1 MRLTCVGTDI
11 ESSYHK
17 SNNYS
22 KIFLYTDI
30 TCLLAHIKYI
40 CTK

>member
-1 MRLTCVGTDI
+1 MFTCVGTDI

-17 SNNYS
+17 SNNCIEY
-22 KIFLYTDI
+22 FLYTDI
-30 TCLLAHIKYI
+30 KCLLAHIKYI